1 VTRKKSYFLLML
13 LLVLGGLGLRD
24 LRFGPSEQ
32 QARVIFSVIL
42 EHNGIPG
49 PSMEES
55 ITIPLERAVGSLAG
69 IQQLQSLSE
78 FGRSRLNITLSP
90 ETSQRLFFIDL
101 RDRVYQVYNS
111 LPPSVQKPRIFSNT
125 GSQNPDFLISFRH
138 PSLPYAEQRSSLE
151 REIKP
156 LFEAI
161 PGVGE
166 VRVYGGVLQEIH
178 ISYDPAKAL
187 ASGLNPGLIS
197 RQLQDNNLLEPL
209 GLLAE
214 GALRLPLLLDG
225 SLEGV
230 ADIREVLLPIG
241 EGQAVKVQDVGTVN
255 WQIREKETI
264 NRIDGQEGLTLA
276 VFPSGG
282 GNPLSISQALSPL
295 LDRAAELDWETAVL
309 LDQGSKVSGSLFQIG
324 LALLVAAA
332 ALALLFFLIYR
343 RGTLIAL
350 FMVFFGVS
358 IFLTLSIL
366 TALGVTVSTE
376 VLAGIALGIG
386 LIADNGILGLEH
398 LRGQLP
404 NSGSTGDLRSSL
416 VASNLT
422 TIIALLPLMIV
433 DRILPSLTP
442 VFQSLIAMLG
452 VSLVLVLVF
461 FPLLVES
468 AWSQPRL
475 QLSSP
480 AWRGFWSLHWLGRPL
495 LAAVTI
501 LPLAL
506 VFLLPKSFSQDPDP
520 GVLFAKAE
528 YPSGKDLGALDQNMP
543 AYLSALSQLNILTQ
557 VESTSRDE
565 SVSLTF
571 TYDQE
576 LYSALEVKNQVNEL
590 SGLLGD
596 ASLIFVESAFEDRLQ
611 VELGVYGEDL
621 ELIHDKAREA
631 LGALSAEDWA
641 LGGVYHFKPN
651 PQSLV
656 LLPRREVLGSSLLP
670 PSQIAEHLKWSLQG
684 PVTDKIFIQGDE
696 TDIRIFAQDAQAWTK
711 KDLRQVRIPTS
722 SGPLDLDA
730 LMNIVEI
737 QDFVRITRRG
747 GQRVALFTLEARKMD
762 LGLLERRIQEV
773 TRSLSLPQGYSI
785 QISPKIFQFQ
795 ADLQT
800 LLWVFLG
807 GRVSISRCHKS

>member
-1 VTRKKSYFLLML
+1 L
-13 LLVLGGLGLRD
+13 
-24 LRFGPSEQ
+24 
-32 QARVIFSVIL
+32 
-42 EHNGIPG
+42 
-49 PSMEES
+49 
-55 ITIPLERAVGSLAG
+55 
-69 IQQLQSLSE
+69 
-78 FGRSRLNITLSP
+78 
-90 ETSQRLFFIDL
+90 
-101 RDRVYQVYNS
+101 
-111 LPPSVQKPRIFSNT
+111 T
-125 GSQNPDFLISFRH
+125 G
-138 PSLPYAEQRSSLE
+138 
-151 REIKP
+151 
-156 LFEAI
+156 
-161 PGVGE
+161 
-166 VRVYGGVLQEIH
+166 
-178 ISYDPAKAL
+178 
-187 ASGLNPGLIS
+187 
-197 RQLQDNNLLEPL
+197 
-209 GLLAE
+209 
-214 GALRLPLLLDG
+214 
-225 SLEGV
+225 
-230 ADIREVLLPIG
+230 
-241 EGQAVKVQDVGTVN
+241 
-255 WQIREKETI
+255 
-264 NRIDGQEGLTLA
+264 
-276 VFPSGG
+276 
-282 GNPLSISQALSPL
+282 
-295 LDRAAELDWETAVL
+295 ETAVL

-800 LLWVFLG
+800 LLWVFLAAIFLIYCVLAAQKESLTQPLLVLLMIPG
-807 GRVSISRCHKS
+807 SLLPPLTYFWWKGYLDPAGIVGLIMITGAVINNGIVVLESYPKVREGLNQRFSSLLLTTATTAIGTLPIILLGPKEDSF